1 MGGDTQH
8 IRERGMHTR
17 DRCREREREP
27 NNLNVQSSRGATS
40 SI

>member
-17 DRCREREREP
+17 DRCRGRESEL
-27 NNLNVQSSRGATS
+27 NNNK
-40 SI
+40 

>member
-17 DRCREREREP
+17 DRCRGREREL
-27 NNLNVQSSRGATS
+27 NNNK
-40 SI
+40 